1 MTPDKEEAEA
11 PRNEAAPPSAA
22 RLSRLSLKPLL
33 QLRALEA
40 LRHREFR
47 LLWLGQAF
55 TGMGTWMD
63 QVARGWLIYELTNS
77 AFQLGLVRGVQAIP
91 FLLLSPIAGSAA
103 DRYSRKM
110 QVVAAQMVDGLL
122 YAALAL
128 LIFTGQIQPWHVYVT
143 AFAMAIVQVFQQPS
157 RAAMVADAVPASN
170 LTNAIG
176 LNAVVFNVARSL
188 GPSLAGMLIALFG
201 TAGSFTVQ
209 AGFYFLATV
218 WTMQLRPAPASS
230 GGSHEPSARRESFG
244 ESIIEGWKFSWTN
257 ENVRTGLLIVMSAS
271 LFIVP
276 FTTLLPVFARDIL
289 VVGATGQ
296 GLLLTAMGI
305 GALCSAVV
313 IASVGDR
320 LPRGL
325 IMLGGVTLYGLVL
338 VIFSASPWF
347 ELSFA
352 LMVIIGLCHVHAHA
366 LVHSVIQAY
375 SPSKFRGR
383 MTAIFHMSQVVL
395 TLGSMLIGA
404 LSSILGAQWAVA
416 SMAVAGA
423 LSMIAIYLALP
434 AARHIR

>member
-1 MTPDKEEAEA
+1 
-11 PRNEAAPPSAA
+11 
-22 RLSRLSLKPLL
+22 
-33 QLRALEA
+33 
-40 LRHREFR
+40 
-47 LLWLGQAF
+47 
-55 TGMGTWMD
+55 
-63 QVARGWLIYELTNS
+63 
-77 AFQLGLVRGVQAIP
+77 
-91 FLLLSPIAGSAA
+91 
-103 DRYSRKM
+103 
-110 QVVAAQMVDGLL
+110 
-122 YAALAL
+122 
-128 LIFTGQIQPWHVYVT
+128 
-143 AFAMAIVQVFQQPS
+143 
-157 RAAMVADAVPASN
+157 
-170 LTNAIG
+170 
-176 LNAVVFNVARSL
+176 
-188 GPSLAGMLIALFG
+188 
-201 TAGSFTVQ
+201 
-209 AGFYFLATV
+209 
-218 WTMQLRPAPASS
+218 
-230 GGSHEPSARRESFG
+230 
-244 ESIIEGWKFSWTN
+244 
-257 ENVRTGLLIVMSAS
+257 
-271 LFIVP
+271 
-276 FTTLLPVFARDIL
+276 
-289 VVGATGQ
+289 
-296 GLLLTAMGI
+296 MGI